1 VILNRGCAVELRGH
15 RRRVLDLSLSPL
27 SGTLAS
33 AAQDGWVRLW
43 RVLKGQTIGA
53 CETETPRAVAFALG
67 GEAVLHGTER
77 GIEVWRLDGGG
88 LEALLDG
95 HRTGVQHLTATDGLD
110 SLLFASCGCD
120 GEVVLW
126 RGQTDP
132 VWRFER
138 VGGFAVDGGVVGD
151 MSLSCCGQWIAIVTD
166 DQVTWRHTV
175 GPAHERVVASPTGRR
190 WACTALRRDGTVV
203 AIDDVGQAWVWD
215 LTSAK
220 IQTVSPMPDE
230 CRQAIGEG
238 GVVLGLD
245 GAGEYVIACGQRMLT
260 VWGVLAAQ
268 TRRWAT
274 CVAASADASC
284 SAVAVG
290 PGAFLGVCGFT
301 DGTIHAAWARPQI
314 WSTLD
319 RASSVEREA

>member
-1 VILNRGCAVELRGH
+1 MIVNHGCGVELRGH
-15 RRRVLDLSLSPL
+15 QGCVTDLSLSPL
-27 SGTLAS
+27 GGTLAS
-33 AAQDGWVRLW
+33 TAQDRWVRLW
-43 RVLKGQTIGA
+43 RLPQGQTMGA

-67 GEAVLHGTER
+67 GEAVLHGTEQ
-77 GIEVWRLDGGG
+77 GIEVWRMDGSG

-95 HRTGVQHLTATDGLD
+95 HRTGVQHLAATDGLD
-110 SLLFASCGCD
+110 SPLFASCGCD

-138 VGGFAVDGGVVGD
+138 VGGFTVDRGVVRD

-166 DQVTWRHTV
+166 DQVSWRHMV
-175 GPAHERVVASPTGRR
+175 GLAREQVVASPTGRR
-190 WACTALRRDGTVV
+190 WACTAFRRDGTVV
-203 AIDDVGQAWVWD
+203 VIDDIGQAWVWD

-230 CRQAIGEG
+230 CRQAVGEG
-238 GVVLGLD
+238 GVVLELD

-268 TRRWAT
+268 KRRWAT
-274 CVAASADASC
+274 PVAASADASC

-290 PGAFLGVCGFT
+290 LGAFVGVCGFT
-301 DGTIHAAWARPQI
+301 DGTIHAAWARPLV

-319 RASSVEREA
+319 RGSSVEREA